1 MDTQQLIE
9 VSPAII
15 EEVYDVVTSCNNI
28 SDLSLKWASEQDQYK
43 KGVYSAALSIVTS
56 IFLKQKMDSGELEYD
71 QDSLNNFK
79 QNAREQIQNLD
90 EYYEE

>member
-9 VSPAII
+9 VSPVII
-15 EEVYDVVTSCNNI
+15 EEVHKVVTSCNNI

-56 IFLKQKMDSGELEYD
+56 SFLKQKMDSGELEYD
-71 QDSLNNFK
+71 QDSLNNLK
-79 QNAREQIQNLD
+79 QNAREQIQKLD
-90 EYYEE
+90 QYNEE